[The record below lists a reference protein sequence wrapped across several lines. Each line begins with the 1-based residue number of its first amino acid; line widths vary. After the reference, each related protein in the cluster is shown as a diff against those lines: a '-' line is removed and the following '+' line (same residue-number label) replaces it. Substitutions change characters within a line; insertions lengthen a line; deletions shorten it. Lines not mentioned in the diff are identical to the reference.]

1 MAFQRKGVV
10 ILATDGPDVADP
22 LGRLALRGD
31 LEPITDQRPE
41 RFAMNGAIAAHRH
54 TAHALG
60 PAGDNAI
67 ARPRHELSNRD
78 VNGSLPG
85 TAVTVERSAGDQSE
99 VRRVGTECASTCSAR
114 CMGTLNKKKKNLYD

>member
-60 PAGDNAI
+60 PAGDHDI
-67 ARPRHELSNRD
+67 ARPRHDLSNRD
-78 VNGSLPG
+78 VNGSLRG
-85 TAVTVERSAGDQSE
+85 TAFTVDRHAGD
-99 VRRVGTECASTCSAR
+99 RKSTR
-114 CMGTLNKKKKNLYD
+114 LNSSH

>member
-60 PAGDNAI
+60 PAGDHDI
-67 ARPRHELSNRD
+67 ARPRHDLSNRSEEHTSELQ
-78 VNGSLPG
+78 SLLRISY
-85 TAVTVERSAGDQSE
+85 ADFCLQ
-99 VRRVGTECASTCSAR
+99 
-114 CMGTLNKKKKNLYD
+114 K